1 MTRAIPLR
9 LLLGAEQPCGYLPK
23 RLSRSAFVAPH
34 TQLDGEL
41 YGTLI
46 ANGFRR
52 SGDYAYRPACPQC
65 SACVPVRL
73 PAAAFRPNR
82 SQRRCAK
89 RNADLLVGRLSRLG
103 DEHFD
108 LYRRY
113 LLARHPFGGMDAYDA
128 KAFHEFLGSRW
139 GVTEFWEFRDPTGR
153 LLMVAVVD
161 RLQQG
166 LSAVYTFFDPA
177 ENQRSLG
184 TYAVLAQV
192 DVARAEGLP
201 HVYLGYW
208 VEHSETM
215 DYKRQFQ
222 PLEQFDGL
230 AWRPAGDLEVGQKAA
245 IAASGTL
252 THNARLSKPGGL
264 QKA

>member
-9 LLLGAEQPCGYLPK
+9 LLLGAEQPCGYLPR
-23 RLSRSAFVAPH
+23 RLSRSAFVAPN
-34 TQLDGEL
+34 TQLDGQL

-65 SACVPVRL
+65 TACVPVRL
-73 PAAAFRPNR
+73 PVAVFSPNR
-82 SQRRCAK
+82 AQRRCAK
-89 RNADLLVGRLSRLG
+89 RNTDLTLRRLREVGE
-103 DEHFD
+103 EHFD

-128 KAFHEFLGSRW
+128 RAFHEFLGSRW
-139 GVTEFWEFRDPTGR
+139 GVTEFWEYRDPEQQ

-161 RLQQG
+161 RLEHG

-177 ENQRSLG
+177 ETSRGLG
-184 TYAVLAQV
+184 TYAVLSQIAA
-192 DVARAEGLP
+192 AREAGLP

-215 DYKRQFQ
+215 DYKRSYR

-230 AWRPAGDLEVGQKAA
+230 VWRPGP
-245 IAASGTL
+245 AS
-252 THNARLSKPGGL
+252 
-264 QKA
+264 